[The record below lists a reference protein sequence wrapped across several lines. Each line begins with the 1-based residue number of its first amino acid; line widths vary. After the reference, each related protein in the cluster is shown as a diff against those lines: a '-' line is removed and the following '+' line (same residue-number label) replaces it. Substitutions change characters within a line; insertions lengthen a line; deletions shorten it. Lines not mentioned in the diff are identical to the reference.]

1 MGRSIRFRS
10 ATIALALLLS
20 IAGTTPNGV
29 SLARGA
35 DMQRIDSIVLDEL
48 DILEASAGAI
58 YQAMLA
64 MQKQSIEE
72 RRDQRRM
79 KKVEQEQKL
88 RAGQGP
94 IDADRREVEKEI
106 QAAKDA
112 WNAAIIAAMA
122 SCTVVV
128 SGVATTGNNVHALY
142 GAPDE
147 QRLHDSLQTQMC

>member
-1 MGRSIRFRS
+1 MGRSLRFRS

-58 YQAMLA
+58 CQAMLA

-79 KKVEQEQKL
+79 KMVEQEQKL

-112 WNAAIIAAMA
+112 RNAAIIAAMA

-147 QRLHDSLQTQMC
+147 QRLHDSRQTQMC